1 MKWRVVVVRMLLPDT
16 WHYRNK
22 HALSSSIRLGLIVAL
37 ASILVDQASKWW
49 ILVEVMDPPK
59 VIPVTSF
66 FNFVLTWNR
75 GVSFGLFNNE
85 GNFGAWFFSIL
96 AIIIVGVLLIW
107 LRKAETKVQSI
118 SLGFIIGGAIG
129 NVIDRVNHLGVL
141 DFIDFHL
148 GSSHWPAFNAAD
160 SFITLGAAV
169 LIVDSLF
176 SVQKNDDN
184 DNDNDNVRTR

>member
-1 MKWRVVVVRMLLPDT
+1 MNWRVVVVRMLLPNT

-22 HALSSSIRLGLIVAL
+22 HAMSSSIRLGLIVAL
-37 ASILVDQASKWW
+37 ASILFDQASKWW

-59 VIPVTSF
+59 VIPVTSLL
-66 FNFVLTWNR
+66 NFVLTWNR

-96 AIIIVGVLLIW
+96 AIIIVGILLIW

-129 NVIDRVNHLGVL
+129 NVIDRVNHLAVL

-148 GSSHWPAFNAAD
+148 GSNHWPAFNAAD

-184 DNDNDNVRTR
+184 VNDNVETR

>member
-22 HALSSSIRLGLIVAL
+22 HAMSSSIRLGLIVAL
-37 ASILVDQASKWW
+37 ASILFDQASKWW

-59 VIPVTSF
+59 VIPVTSLL
-66 FNFVLTWNR
+66 NFVLTWNR
-75 GVSFGLFNNE
+75 GISFGLFNNE

-96 AIIIVGVLLIW
+96 AIIIVGILLIW

-129 NVIDRVNHLGVL
+129 NVIDRVNHLAVL

-148 GSSHWPAFNAAD
+148 GGSHWPAFNAAD

-184 DNDNDNVRTR
+184 VNDNVRTR

>member
-1 MKWRVVVVRMLLPDT
+1 MKWRVVVVLMLLLNT

-22 HALSSSIRLGLIVAL
+22 HAMSSSIRLGLIVAL
-37 ASILVDQASKWW
+37 ASILIDQASKWW

-66 FNFVLTWNR
+66 LNFVLTWNR

-96 AIIIVGVLLIW
+96 AIIIVGILLIW

-129 NVIDRVNHLGVL
+129 NVIDRVNHLAVL

-148 GSSHWPAFNAAD
+148 GGSHWPAFNAAD

-176 SVQKNDDN
+176 SRQKNDDN
-184 DNDNDNVRTR
+184 VNDSVRTR

>member
-1 MKWRVVVVRMLLPDT
+1 MKWRVVVVRMLLPNT

-22 HALSSSIRLGLIVAL
+22 HAMSSSIRLGLIVAL
-37 ASILVDQASKWW
+37 ASILFDQASKWW

-59 VIPVTSF
+59 VIPVTSLL
-66 FNFVLTWNR
+66 NFVLTWNR

-96 AIIIVGVLLIW
+96 AIIIVGILLIW

-129 NVIDRVNHLGVL
+129 NVIDRVNHLAVL

-148 GSSHWPAFNAAD
+148 GGSHWPAFNAAD

-176 SVQKNDDN
+176 SRQKNDDN
-184 DNDNDNVRTR
+184 VNDNVRTR

>member
-1 MKWRVVVVRMLLPDT
+1 MKWRVVVVRMRLLDT

-22 HALSSSIRLGLIVAL
+22 HAMSSSIRLGLIVAL
-37 ASILVDQASKWW
+37 ASILFDQASKWW

-59 VIPVTSF
+59 VIPITSLL
-66 FNFVLTWNR
+66 NFVLTWNR

-96 AIIIVGVLLIW
+96 AIIIVGILLIW

-129 NVIDRVNHLGVL
+129 NVIDRVNHLAVL

-148 GSSHWPAFNAAD
+148 GGSHWPAFNAAD
-160 SFITLGAAV
+160 TFITLGAAV

-176 SVQKNDDN
+176 SPQKNDN
-184 DNDNDNVRTR
+184 NANDNVETR

>member
-1 MKWRVVVVRMLLPDT
+1 MKWRVVVVRMLLPNT

-22 HALSSSIRLGLIVAL
+22 HAMSSSIRLGLIVAL
-37 ASILVDQASKWW
+37 ASILFDQASKWW
-49 ILVEVMDPPK
+49 ILVEVMNPPR
-59 VIPVTSF
+59 VIPVTSLL
-66 FNFVLTWNR
+66 NFVLTWNR

-85 GNFGAWFFSIL
+85 GNFGPWFFSIL
-96 AIIIVGVLLIW
+96 AIIIVGILLIW

-118 SLGFIIGGAIG
+118 SLGLIIGGAIG
-129 NVIDRVNHLGVL
+129 NVIDRVNHQAVL

-160 SFITLGAAV
+160 SFITLGATV

-176 SVQKNDDN
+176 SRQKNDDN
-184 DNDNDNVRTR
+184 VNDSVRTR

>member
-1 MKWRVVVVRMLLPDT
+1 MKWRVVVVRMLLPNT

-22 HALSSSIRLGLIVAL
+22 HAMSSSIRLGLIVAL
-37 ASILVDQASKWW
+37 ASILIDQASKWW

-59 VIPVTSF
+59 VIPVTSHL
-66 FNFVLTWNR
+66 NFVLTWNR

-96 AIIIVGVLLIW
+96 AIIIVGILLIW

-129 NVIDRVNHLGVL
+129 NVIDRVNHLAVL
-141 DFIDFHL
+141 DFIDFHF
-148 GSSHWPAFNAAD
+148 GGIHWPAFNAAD

-176 SVQKNDDN
+176 SRQKNDDN
-184 DNDNDNVRTR
+184 VNDSVRTR

>member
-22 HALSSSIRLGLIVAL
+22 HAMSSSIRLGLIVAL
-37 ASILVDQASKWW
+37 ASILFDQASKWW

-59 VIPVTSF
+59 VIPVTSLL
-66 FNFVLTWNR
+66 NFVLTWNR

-96 AIIIVGVLLIW
+96 AIIIVGILLIW

-129 NVIDRVNHLGVL
+129 NVIDRVNHLAVL

-148 GSSHWPAFNAAD
+148 GGSHWPAFNAAD

-176 SVQKNDDN
+176 SRQKNDDN
-184 DNDNDNVRTR
+184 VNDNVRTR

>member
-1 MKWRVVVVRMLLPDT
+1 MKWRVVVVRMLLPNT

-22 HALSSSIRLGLIVAL
+22 HAMSSSIRLGLIVAL
-37 ASILVDQASKWW
+37 ASILFDQASKWW

-59 VIPVTSF
+59 VIPVTSI
-66 FNFVLTWNR
+66 FNLVLTWNR

-96 AIIIVGVLLIW
+96 AIIIVGILLIW

-129 NVIDRVNHLGVL
+129 NVIDRVNHLAVL

-148 GSSHWPAFNAAD
+148 GGSHWPAFNAAD

-176 SVQKNDDN
+176 SRQKNDDN
-184 DNDNDNVRTR
+184 VNDSVRTR

>member
-22 HALSSSIRLGLIVAL
+22 HAMSSSIRLGLIVAL
-37 ASILVDQASKWW
+37 ASILLDQASKWW

-59 VIPVTSF
+59 VIPVTSLL
-66 FNFVLTWNR
+66 NFVLTWNR

-96 AIIIVGVLLIW
+96 AIIIVGILLIW

-118 SLGFIIGGAIG
+118 SLGLIIGGAIG
-129 NVIDRVNHLGVL
+129 NVIDRASHQAVL

-184 DNDNDNVRTR
+184 VNDNVRTR

>member
-16 WHYRNK
+16 WYYRNK
-22 HALSSSIRLGLIVAL
+22 HAMSSSNRLGLIVAL
-37 ASILVDQASKWW
+37 ASILFDQASKWW

-59 VIPVTSF
+59 VIPVTSLL
-66 FNFVLTWNR
+66 NFVLTWNR

-96 AIIIVGVLLIW
+96 AIIIVGILLIW
-107 LRKAETKVQSI
+107 LRKAKTKVQSI

-129 NVIDRVNHLGVL
+129 NVIDRVNHLAVL

-148 GSSHWPAFNAAD
+148 GDSHWPAFNAAD

-176 SVQKNDDN
+176 SRQKNDDKVS
-184 DNDNDNVRTR
+184 DNVRTR

>member
-1 MKWRVVVVRMLLPDT
+1 MKWHVVVVRMLLPDT

-22 HALSSSIRLGLIVAL
+22 HAMSSSVRLGLIVAL
-37 ASILVDQASKWW
+37 ASILIDQASKWW

-59 VIPVTSF
+59 VIPITSL
-66 FNFVLTWNR
+66 FNLVLTWNR

-96 AIIIVGVLLIW
+96 AIIIVGILLIW

-129 NVIDRVNHLGVL
+129 NVIDRVNHQAVL

-176 SVQKNDDN
+176 SRQKNDN
-184 DNDNDNVRTR
+184 NVSDNVRTR

>member
-1 MKWRVVVVRMLLPDT
+1 MVGVRMLLPNT

-22 HALSSSIRLGLIVAL
+22 YAMSSSIRLGLIVAL
-37 ASILVDQASKWW
+37 VSILFDQASKWW

-59 VIPVTSF
+59 VIPVTSVL
-66 FNFVLTWNR
+66 NFVLTWNR

-96 AIIIVGVLLIW
+96 AIIIVGVLLVW

-118 SLGFIIGGAIG
+118 ALGLIIGGAIG
-129 NVIDRVNHLGVL
+129 NVIDRINHLAVM

-148 GSSHWPAFNAAD
+148 GDSHWPAFNAAD

-176 SVQKNDDN
+176 SRQKNDDN
-184 DNDNDNVRTR
+184 VNDSVRTR

>member
-1 MKWRVVVVRMLLPDT
+1 MRWRVVVVPMLLLNT

-22 HALSSSIRLGLIVAL
+22 HAMSSSIRLGLIVAL
-37 ASILVDQASKWW
+37 ASILFDQASKWW

-96 AIIIVGVLLIW
+96 AIIIVGILLIW

-129 NVIDRVNHLGVL
+129 NVIDRVNHLAVL

-169 LIVDSLF
+169 LILDSLF
-176 SVQKNDDN
+176 SRQKNDDN
-184 DNDNDNVRTR
+184 VNDSVRTR

>member
-22 HALSSSIRLGLIVAL
+22 HAMSSSIRLGLIVAL
-37 ASILVDQASKWW
+37 ASILFDQASKWW

-59 VIPVTSF
+59 VIPVTSLL
-66 FNFVLTWNR
+66 NFVLTWNR

-96 AIIIVGVLLIW
+96 AIIIVGILLIW

-129 NVIDRVNHLGVL
+129 NVIDRVNHLAVL

-148 GSSHWPAFNAAD
+148 GGSHWPAFNAAD
-160 SFITLGAAV
+160 SFITLGAGV

-176 SVQKNDDN
+176 SRQKNDDN
-184 DNDNDNVRTR
+184 VSDNVRTR

>member
-22 HALSSSIRLGLIVAL
+22 HAMSSSIRLGLIVAL
-37 ASILVDQASKWW
+37 ASILFDQASKWW

-59 VIPVTSF
+59 VIPVTSLL
-66 FNFVLTWNR
+66 NFVLTWNR

-96 AIIIVGVLLIW
+96 AIIIVGILLIW

-129 NVIDRVNHLGVL
+129 NVIDRANHLAVL

-176 SVQKNDDN
+176 SRQKNDDN
-184 DNDNDNVRTR
+184 VSDNVRTR

>member
-22 HALSSSIRLGLIVAL
+22 HAMSSSIRLGLIVAL
-37 ASILVDQASKWW
+37 ASILFDQASKWW

-59 VIPVTSF
+59 VIPVTTLL
-66 FNFVLTWNR
+66 NFVLTWNR

-129 NVIDRVNHLGVL
+129 NVIDRVNHLAVL

-184 DNDNDNVRTR
+184 VNDNVRTR

>member
-1 MKWRVVVVRMLLPDT
+1 MVVVQMLLPNT
-16 WHYRNK
+16 WHCRNK
-22 HALSSSIRLGLIVAL
+22 HAMSSPIRLGLIVAL
-37 ASILVDQASKWW
+37 VSILIDQASKWW
-49 ILVEVMDPPK
+49 ILVEVMNPPK
-59 VIPVTSF
+59 VIPVTSN

-96 AIIIVGVLLIW
+96 AIIIVGILLIW

-129 NVIDRVNHLGVL
+129 NVIDRVNHLAVL

-148 GSSHWPAFNAAD
+148 GGSHWPAFNAAD

-176 SVQKNDDN
+176 SRQKNDDN
-184 DNDNDNVRTR
+184 ISDNVRTR

>member
-1 MKWRVVVVRMLLPDT
+1 MKWRVVDVRMLLLNT

-22 HALSSSIRLGLIVAL
+22 HVMSSSIRLGLIVAL
-37 ASILVDQASKWW
+37 ASILIDQASKWW

-59 VIPVTSF
+59 VIPVTSLL
-66 FNFVLTWNR
+66 NFVLTWNR

-96 AIIIVGVLLIW
+96 AIIIVGILLIW

-129 NVIDRVNHLGVL
+129 NVIDRVNHLAVL
-141 DFIDFHL
+141 DFIDFHF
-148 GSSHWPAFNAAD
+148 GGSHWPAFNAAD

-176 SVQKNDDN
+176 SRQKNDDKVS
-184 DNDNDNVRTR
+184 DNVRTR

>member
-1 MKWRVVVVRMLLPDT
+1 MVVVRMLLPDT

-22 HALSSSIRLGLIVAL
+22 HAMSSSIRLGLIVAL
-37 ASILVDQASKWW
+37 ASILFDQASKWW

-59 VIPVTSF
+59 VIPVTSLL
-66 FNFVLTWNR
+66 NFVLTWNR

-96 AIIIVGVLLIW
+96 AIIIVGILLIW

-129 NVIDRVNHLGVL
+129 NVIDRVNHLAVL

-148 GSSHWPAFNAAD
+148 GNSHWPAFNAAD
-160 SFITLGAAV
+160 SFITLGALV

-176 SVQKNDDN
+176 SRQKNDN
-184 DNDNDNVRTR
+184 NVNDNVRTR

>member
-1 MKWRVVVVRMLLPDT
+1 MKWRVVDVRMLLLNT

-22 HALSSSIRLGLIVAL
+22 HAMSSSIRLGLIVAL
-37 ASILVDQASKWW
+37 ASILFDQASKWW
-49 ILVEVMDPPK
+49 ILVEVMNPPR
-59 VIPVTSF
+59 VIPVTSLL
-66 FNFVLTWNR
+66 NFVLTWNR
-75 GVSFGLFNNE
+75 GISFGLFNNE

-96 AIIIVGVLLIW
+96 AIIIVGILLIW

-129 NVIDRVNHLGVL
+129 NVIDRVNHLAVL
-141 DFIDFHL
+141 DFIDFHF
-148 GSSHWPAFNAAD
+148 GGIHWPAFNAAD

-176 SVQKNDDN
+176 SRQKNGDN
-184 DNDNDNVRTR
+184 VNDSVRTR

>member
-1 MKWRVVVVRMLLPDT
+1 MKWCVVVVRMLLPDT
-16 WHYRNK
+16 WHYRYK
-22 HALSSSIRLGLIVAL
+22 HAMSSSVRLGLIVAL
-37 ASILVDQASKWW
+37 ASILLDQASKWW

-59 VIPVTSF
+59 VIPVTSLL
-66 FNFVLTWNR
+66 NFVLTWNR

-96 AIIIVGVLLIW
+96 AIIIVGILLIW

-129 NVIDRVNHLGVL
+129 NVIDRVNHLAVL

-148 GSSHWPAFNAAD
+148 GGSHWPAFNAAD
-160 SFITLGAAV
+160 SFITLGAAG

-176 SVQKNDDN
+176 SGKKSDDN
-184 DNDNDNVRTR
+184 VKDNVRTR

>member
-16 WHYRNK
+16 WYYRNK
-22 HALSSSIRLGLIVAL
+22 HAMSSSIRLGLIVAL
-37 ASILVDQASKWW
+37 ASILFDQASKWW

-59 VIPVTSF
+59 VIPVTSLL
-66 FNFVLTWNR
+66 NFVLTWNR

-96 AIIIVGVLLIW
+96 AIIIVGILLIW

-129 NVIDRVNHLGVL
+129 NVIDRVNHLAVL

-148 GSSHWPAFNAAD
+148 GGSHWPAFNAAD
-160 SFITLGAAV
+160 CFITLGAAV

-176 SVQKNDDN
+176 SRQKNDDN
-184 DNDNDNVRTR
+184 VNDNVRTR

>member
-1 MKWRVVVVRMLLPDT
+1 MVVVQMLLPNT
-16 WHYRNK
+16 WHYWNK
-22 HALSSSIRLGLIVAL
+22 HAMSSSIRLGLIVAL
-37 ASILVDQASKWW
+37 VSILIDQASKWW
-49 ILVEVMDPPK
+49 ILVEIMDPPK
-59 VIPVTSF
+59 VIPVTSLL
-66 FNFVLTWNR
+66 NFVLTWNR

-85 GNFGAWFFSIL
+85 GNFGPWFFSIL
-96 AIIIVGVLLIW
+96 AIIIVGILLIW

-129 NVIDRVNHLGVL
+129 NVIDRVNHQAVL

-160 SFITLGAAV
+160 SFITLGAVV

-176 SVQKNDDN
+176 SPQKNDDN
-184 DNDNDNVRTR
+184 VNDNLRTR